1 MVGVGRHPGGGI
13 GGAALPLDPRLPV
26 TASHSSGVTQG
37 GLEIVVWVQEK
48 SSDVWIRTSFLSLEL
63 PRELM
68 RPLDMLTS
76 ILSAPS

>member
-48 SSDVWIRTSFLSLEL
+48 SSDV
-63 PRELM
+63 
-68 RPLDMLTS
+68 
-76 ILSAPS
+76 